1 MNEGTLPPIP
11 RPLKLLTI
19 SAMIM
24 LALLVGI
31 NVPLVTGVAP
41 QGIISLQFA
50 TTAEQTLNILNS
62 WGSDSSHWAVASLTL
77 DFPFVVIYVL
87 ALMALTDY
95 LMSDRPGIRE
105 RQAGRW
111 VRGLFVAA
119 GASDLGENICLLTN
133 LAEPDDVLSL
143 SATVFAMIKFTALL
157 MGAAGLV
164 VIRAARRHPLSY

>member
-1 MNEGTLPPIP
+1 MTEGTLPPVP
-11 RPLKLLTI
+11 RPLKLLTA
-19 SAMIM
+19 SSLIM
-24 LALLVGI
+24 LLLLVGI
-31 NVPLVTGVAP
+31 NVPLVTADAP

-62 WGSDSSHWAVASLTL
+62 WGSDNSHWAVASLAL
-77 DFPFVVIYVL
+77 DFPFVLIYVL
-87 ALMALTDY
+87 TLMALTDY

-133 LAEPDDVLSL
+133 LAEPDDALSL
-143 SATVFAMIKFTALL
+143 AATVFAMIKFTAL
-157 MGAAGLV
+157 MIGVAGLV